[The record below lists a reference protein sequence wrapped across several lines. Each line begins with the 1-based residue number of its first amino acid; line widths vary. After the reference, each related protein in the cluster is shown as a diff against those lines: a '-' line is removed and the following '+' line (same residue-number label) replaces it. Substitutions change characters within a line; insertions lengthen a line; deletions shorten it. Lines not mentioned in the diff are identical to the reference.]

1 MALALLII
9 NFYQVVTQNGMRD
22 MFMRG
27 DMDIDED
34 ELGEKPVGEE
44 ESEDEEDEVG
54 EVTPLGGEEDV

>member
-1 MALALLII
+1 
-9 NFYQVVTQNGMRD
+9 